1 MQSEDYNKL
10 SKNNKGDKDKLH
22 QNMQNNDEW
31 MNEWMNEWMKCY
43 FVQFF
48 CDFHIFLEDFCIRD

>member
-22 QNMQNNDEW
+22 QNMQNNDA
-31 MNEWMNEWMKCY
+31 
-43 FVQFF
+43 
-48 CDFHIFLEDFCIRD
+48 